1 MRPLRCEVVTLT
13 SDDGR
18 SRQVLRLA
26 RTAAVM
32 PLEHVADTA
41 GVSCR
46 RLRGLLAE
54 PQPRGLCDAMAA
66 AAAAR
71 DPQARLKRWSP
82 PPVMRVAAYDNNLRG
97 HEHGPARW
105 AAELRLIPNEKPQ
118 EMVALFRASWR
129 NAPPGCLKAAA
140 RRAAVQAVQQTAIS
154 FIWGHSPLT
163 LLARAAPGPP
173 AMLDALIGS
182 EIAAVRHGAAL
193 NPASGPVVLAA
204 ASTDPETKVRCI
216 AAARVDTPD
225 AVYAALVCDSDTEVV
240 GIAARRADP
249 PAGPFDM
256 LTRHMSRDVRAFTAH
271 NSACLPQTLQRLA
284 ADVDGMVRGAAA
296 SNPDTP
302 QDTLSAL
309 AGDNSVAVRLAVAS
323 NPHIP
328 QDALPG
334 LVEDVSE
341 GVRKTARRAI
351 SERR

>member
-1 MRPLRCEVVTLT
+1 MVTST

-46 RLRGLLAE
+46 RLRGLLTE

-82 PPVMRVAAYDNNLRG
+82 PPVVRVAAYDNNLKG

-105 AAELRLIPNEKPQ
+105 AAELPLIPNEQPR

-129 NAPPGCLKAAA
+129 NTPPGCLKAAA
-140 RRAAVQAVQQTAIS
+140 KRAAVQQTAL
-154 FIWGHSPLT
+154 FFTWGHSPLA

-182 EIAAVRHGAAL
+182 EIAAVRHGAAG

-204 ASTDPETKVRCI
+204 ASTDPEMRVRGT

-271 NSACLPQTLQRLA
+271 NSACPPQTLQRLA

-351 SERR
+351 SQRR